1 MKKLLLILLFAGAV
15 YGAWKYMEAVQ
26 QHTTQQ
32 ENKLKPSENAAKEL
46 EK

>member
-1 MKKLLLILLFAGAV
+1 MKRLLLILLLAAAA

-26 QHTTQQ
+26 QNTAQQ
-32 ENKLKPSENAAKEL
+32 QNKLKPSENAVKEM